1 MPNRTMLI
9 AEAIDRIKE
18 LASESEDMEILVSS
32 EAALKTLGILQI
44 LGFKSISINQYLNM
58 LHDR

>member
-32 EAALKTLGILQI
+32 EAALKTLGILQT
-44 LGFKSISINQYLNM
+44 LGFKSISIDQYLNM
-58 LHDR
+58 

>member
-1 MPNRTMLI
+1 MLI

-44 LGFKSISINQYLNM
+44 LGFKSISIDQYLNM
-58 LHDR
+58 